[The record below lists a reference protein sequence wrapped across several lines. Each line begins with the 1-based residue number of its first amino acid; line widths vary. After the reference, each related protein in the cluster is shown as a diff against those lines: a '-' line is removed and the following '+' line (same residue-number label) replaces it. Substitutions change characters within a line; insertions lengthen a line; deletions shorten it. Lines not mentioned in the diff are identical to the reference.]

1 MYPIGSSPNK
11 LESIMLVRSEIYFLM
26 KLVEKS
32 EVPAWINKEQLLFTL
47 QEAWIES
54 IHNEKKEVV
63 NA

>member
-1 MYPIGSSPNK
+1 MT
-11 LESIMLVRSEIYFLM
+11 RSEIYFLM

-32 EVPAWINKEQLLFTL
+32 KVPAWIEKEQLLITL